1 MDDSPPVKAAFRPA
15 SFPPIE
21 PSSSP
26 PDRENPWNVSS
37 AMPEFTP
44 GPKLKDVVR
53 ADRNPRPP
61 KRTDTDG
68 SESSSIPKLPKN
80 KPGCRRLATPR
91 SLSSHTV
98 QTPTDCTRAPD
109 CTIAR
114 RSVNRHPTIFLAEFA
129 DSTQPIAE
137 TRLAN
142 RRVNRCRIVA
152 GCLQTDHRR
161 TRMGKLPLAPSPRSS
176 RRQPPHH
183 LLPPE
188 EKSCTP
194 VSGTPAALSS

>member
-114 RSVNRHPTIFLAEFA
+114 RSVNRRPRNFFAESVEATQPVGKQRLNATGDCWSLSEKGDRHPTSCI
-129 DSTQPIAE
+129 
-137 TRLAN
+137 
-142 RRVNRCRIVA
+142 IVRQQA
-152 GCLQTDHRR
+152 RHPG
-161 TRMGKLPLAPSPRSS
+161 ASPRFRTDS
-176 RRQPPHH
+176 
-183 LLPPE
+183 
-188 EKSCTP
+188 
-194 VSGTPAALSS
+194 